1 MMGRRDMLLGAESR
15 DVSRVRET
23 LSFRKVFIDF
33 ESNLGRA
40 IAKEIR

>member
-1 MMGRRDMLLGAESR
+1 MLLGAESR

-23 LSFRKVFIDF
+23 HPSLKLSFRKVFIDF